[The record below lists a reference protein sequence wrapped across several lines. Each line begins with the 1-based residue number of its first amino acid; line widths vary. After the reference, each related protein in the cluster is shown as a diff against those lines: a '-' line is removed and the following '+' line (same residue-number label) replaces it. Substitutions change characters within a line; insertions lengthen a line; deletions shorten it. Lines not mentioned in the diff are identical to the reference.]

1 MKTIICIVLCLCL
14 SGGLQAGIR
23 KSNLNVLYVGGSSDI
38 DNMSGR
44 PDSVV
49 LAQSVAKR
57 MASFEKML
65 KRYFR
70 RVTVVNAKDYRPELS
85 DNYDVTVMDGR
96 PEPIVPGIMERD
108 ASGRLTRY
116 EKPGYLP
123 QDFSRPMLMIADA
136 SEEIGRRIG
145 LKTDWYCL
153 CLDADAHHIRMG
165 HPIFQGPFPVK
176 MTMVKKPTPEG
187 MLTLPYIDGSV
198 APDSLPMW
206 RVQKEGYISK
216 RGTRVGM
223 VSRPGGFEDSPEA
236 EVISGGVSAKTWD
249 AVAIGRHGNFL
260 HWGFAASPDDMTE
273 EARDVFANA
282 IVYIAG
288 FAGQT
293 PIARKYNDRITTR
306 HDIAL
311 RAYLATR
318 RAYAQNVEAMKKHVA
333 MMEELKQKAIEKQ
346 TRGEELEQMEEI
358 ALNYKPKP
366 QKSYKEQLQEYFP
379 ALYKLFGTD
388 EEAYADYFHD
398 NAPYFYPQEYDFV
411 IDEDVRSLGIP
422 NNDIRLL
429 DKAIGMWEAGERVAK
444 ARRILTRYTL
454 CRFATPAE
462 WRAWFEANKSR
473 LFFTEGGGWVFL
485 VNTRDKNVPG
495 NDYSVLQADAGT
507 EAVSSGSALAGT
519 ALSETAATDDRNPVV
534 VSADIE
540 HLSGGRRQIVVKI
553 KIHPGYHIYARV
565 AKSDP
570 FIATEVK
577 IDLPEGIEPVGEL
590 QRPAGRVYNQAG
602 TMVYE
607 KEAVFRQEITG
618 EAEADLVCHVCYQCC
633 DDTICMTP
641 TEKKIVLK

>member
-23 KSNLNVLYVGGSSDI
+23 KSNLKVLYVGGSPDV
-38 DNMSGR
+38 DYVGNR
-44 PDSVV
+44 PDSAV
-49 LAQSVAKR
+49 LAQSSAKR
-57 MASFEKML
+57 MASFDKML

-70 RVTVVNAKDYRPELS
+70 QVTVIRAKAYRPELS

-96 PEPIVPGIMERD
+96 PAPILPGIMERD
-108 ASGRLTRY
+108 SSGRLTRY

-123 QDFSRPMLMIADA
+123 PDFDRPMLMIADM
-136 SEEIGRRIG
+136 SEEIGWRIG

-153 CLDADAHHIRMG
+153 CLDADAHHIRME

-176 MTMVKKPTPEG
+176 MTMVKKPTPEA
-187 MLTLPYIDGSV
+187 MRTLPYIDDTI

-206 RVQKEGYISK
+206 RVQKEGYMSK
-216 RGTRVGM
+216 RGIRVGM

-236 EVISGGVSAKTWD
+236 EIISGGVSGKTWD

-282 IVYIAG
+282 VVYIAG

-293 PIARKYNDRITTR
+293 PIARKYNARIITR
-306 HDIAL
+306 HDITL
-311 RAYLATR
+311 RAFSATR
-318 RAYAQNVEAMKKHVA
+318 RAYALNVETMKNHTA
-333 MMEELKQKAIEKQ
+333 MMEDLKQKAIEKQ
-346 TRGEELEQMEEI
+346 ARGEKLDDMEQI
-358 ALNYKPKP
+358 ALNYRP
-366 QKSYKEQLQEYFP
+366 QLLASYEERLQEYFP
-379 ALYKLFGTD
+379 DLYKQFGTD

-398 NAPYFYPQEYDFV
+398 NAPYFYPQDYGFY

-429 DKAIGMWEAGERVAK
+429 DKAISLWESGERVAK
-444 ARRILTRYTL
+444 ARRILKRYTL
-454 CRFATPAE
+454 CRFTTPAE
-462 WRAWFEANKSR
+462 WRTWFEANKSR
-473 LFFTEGGGWVFL
+473 LFFTESGGWVFL
-485 VNTRDKNVPG
+485 VDTRDKTVPG
-495 NDYSVLQADAGT
+495 NDYTILQAVAEAALPGGLPAGVT
-507 EAVSSGSALAGT
+507 
-519 ALSETAATDDRNPVV
+519 ETAATDDRNPVV
-534 VSADIE
+534 ISADIE
-540 HLSGGRRQIVVKI
+540 HLSGNRRQIVIKI

-590 QRPAGRVYNQAG
+590 QRSAGRVYNQAG

-607 KEAVFRQEITG
+607 KEAIFRQEITG
-618 EAEADLVCHVCYQCC
+618 EAEVDLVCHVCYQYC